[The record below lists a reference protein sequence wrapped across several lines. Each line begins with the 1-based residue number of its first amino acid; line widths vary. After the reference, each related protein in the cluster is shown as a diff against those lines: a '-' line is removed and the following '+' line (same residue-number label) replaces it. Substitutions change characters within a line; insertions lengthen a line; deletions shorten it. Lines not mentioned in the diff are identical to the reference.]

1 MVVPRLRRGDAS
13 SWPDETKP
21 PLTGEK
27 PVTPVDDDVSPYLRQ
42 PLRTL
47 AKARQD
53 RKRRRREI
61 ADAEAKARQPA

>member
-1 MVVPRLRRGDAS
+1 MAVPRLGRGDAS
-13 SWPDETKP
+13 NWSDEGKP

-27 PVTPVDDDVSPYLRQ
+27 PAIPVDGDVSPYLQQ

-53 RKRRRREI
+53 RERRRREL
-61 ADAEAKARQPA
+61 ADAEAKAT

>member
-1 MVVPRLRRGDAS
+1 
-13 SWPDETKP
+13 
-21 PLTGEK
+21 
-27 PVTPVDDDVSPYLRQ
+27 VTPVDDDVSPYLRQ

>member
-1 MVVPRLRRGDAS
+1 MAVPRLRRGDAS
-13 SWPDETKP
+13 SWSDERKP
-21 PLTGEK
+21 ALTGEK
-27 PVTPVDDDVSPYLRQ
+27 PVTPVDDDGSPYLKQ

-61 ADAEAKARQPA
+61 ADAGAKARQFG

>member
-1 MVVPRLRRGDAS
+1 MAVPRLRRGAAS
-13 SWPDETKP
+13 SWSDGRKP

-27 PVTPVDDDVSPYLRQ
+27 PLPPVDGDVSPYLQQ

-53 RKRRRREI
+53 RKRRQSEI
-61 ADAEAKARQPA
+61 ADAEAKAKQTA